1 MKIILAGYNLDTE
14 VIESLKQNCANREDV
29 TPETL
34 SAAYARISRDARPVD
49 DLRAVA
55 RGEVDKARKSNRSI
69 IFQMGH
75 HSVAEHAVFN
85 FDILGVSRLAIEE
98 IEKFRLASYTEKS
111 QRYQELKDDFVVPNE
126 IKGGQFEGLFV
137 KTIKEQNECYHRIFG
152 ALKPYV
158 FKVHHQLALEEK
170 NHRMI
175 EGWAK
180 EDARYIVSLATE
192 GQLGETINA
201 RNLELLFRRF
211 ASHELAE
218 IREIGERMYTAVEK
232 IAPSIILFTK
242 ANDYDRKTHGEMKA
256 LAGKIMKTGKR
267 LGTWDLPACRQGREL
282 GAKEVDLLNFTK
294 DGDSVTIAALLHSSS
309 ALPYSDCLKTTKK
322 MKDTDKRKLIMTAL
336 SRMELFDA
344 APREFEY
351 VNLTYDL
358 IVSSACFGQL
368 KRHRLASITCQ
379 PYDPKLGVK
388 IPESIKEVKMEKE
401 FLKVVGRTNDAF
413 EKIAKKMPAAAQ
425 YILTNSH
432 RKRVLF
438 GTNARE
444 LYHISRLR
452 EDWTA
457 QWDIREITAK
467 MTEQAKKLMPVT
479 MLLIGGKDK
488 YPEIYKKVYGHFP
501 KIIEPSLPK

>member
-1 MKIILAGYNLDTE
+1 MKILLAGYNLDTE
-14 VIESLKQNCANREDV
+14 VIESLKKNNADRQDI

-34 SAAYARISRDARPVD
+34 SAAYARISRDPRPVD
-49 DLRAVA
+49 ELRLVA
-55 RGEVDKARKSNRSI
+55 RSEVEKARRSNRSI

-111 QRYQELKDDFVVPNE
+111 QRYQELKDDLVIPNE
-126 IKGGQFEGLFV
+126 LKGGPFEDLFIDTT
-137 KTIKEQNECYHRIFG
+137 KAQNRTYHKLFQ
-152 ALKPYV
+152 ALRPYM
-158 FKVHHQLALEEK
+158 FKKHAELAKDEK
-170 NHRMI
+170 NHRTI

-192 GQLGETINA
+192 GQLGQTINA

-211 ASHELAE
+211 ASHEFAE
-218 IREIGERMYTAVEK
+218 VREIGERMYKAVEK

-242 ANDYDRKTHGEMKA
+242 ANDYDQKTAEELRD
-256 LAGKIMKTGKR
+256 LAKKMFKGSGAR
-267 LGTWDLPACRQGREL
+267 DQGLG
-282 GAKEVDLLNFTK
+282 KEVILINSTPHAD
-294 DGDSVTIAALLHSSS
+294 DISIAALLHSSS
-309 ALPYSDCLKTTKK
+309 SLPYSDCLKAAKK
-322 MKDTDKRKLIMTAL
+322 MTTGEKKKVIMTAL
-336 SRMELFDA
+336 NHMELFDA

-351 VNLTYDL
+351 ANLTYDL
-358 IVSSACFGQL
+358 IVSAACFGQL
-368 KRHRLASITCQ
+368 KRHRIASITSQ

-388 IPESIKEVKMEKE
+388 VPDSIKDIRMEKE
-401 FLKVVGRTNDAF
+401 FQKTVDRTNDAY
-413 EKIAKKMPAAAQ
+413 EKIVKKLPSAAQ
-425 YILTNSH
+425 YALTNSH

-457 QWDIREITAK
+457 QWDIRQISAQMCEL
-467 MTEQAKKLMPVT
+467 AKKKMPLT

-488 YPEIYKKVYGHFP
+488 YPEIYKKVYGHNP
-501 KIIEPSLPK
+501 KIIEASLPK

>member
-1 MKIILAGYNLDTE
+1 MRIHLAGYNLDTE
-14 VIESLKQNCANREDV
+14 VIEALSQNGSKRQDI

-49 DLRAVA
+49 ELRAVA
-55 RGEVDKARKSNRSI
+55 RAEVEKARKSNRNI

-111 QRYQELKDDFVVPNE
+111 QRYQELKDDFIIPDE
-126 IKGGQFEGLFV
+126 IKGGKFEDLFIE
-137 KTIKEQNECYHRIFG
+137 TIKEQNACYHRLFSK
-152 ALKPYV
+152 LKPYV
-158 FKVHHQLALEEK
+158 FKKHHKLALEEK

-180 EDARYIVSLATE
+180 EDARYIVSLATK
-192 GQLGETINA
+192 GQLGQTINA
-201 RNLELLFRRF
+201 RSLELLFRRF
-211 ASHELAE
+211 ASHELTE
-218 IREIGERMYTAVEK
+218 VRKIGIQMYSAVEK
-232 IAPSIILFTK
+232 VAPSIILFTR
-242 ANDYDRKTHGEMKA
+242 ANDYDSKTPKELKLLSA
-256 LAGKIMKTGKR
+256 KLLKKGKGISKKSV
-267 LGTWDLPACRQGREL
+267 E
-282 GAKEVDLLNFTK
+282 LLNSTSNA
-294 DGDSVTIAALLHSSS
+294 DDITIASLLHSSS
-309 ALPYSDCLKTTKK
+309 ASPFSDCLKTAKK
-322 MKDTDKRKLIMTAL
+322 LKAAERKKILKTAL
-336 SRMELFDA
+336 NHMELFDA

-351 VNLTYDL
+351 ANLTYNL

-368 KRHRLASITCQ
+368 KRHRIASITCQ
-379 PYDPKLGVK
+379 PYDPGLGVTV
-388 IPESIKEVKMEKE
+388 PESIKETKMDKE
-401 FLKVVGRTNDAF
+401 FISVVDKTNDAF
-413 EKIAKKMPAAAQ
+413 AKIAKKLPGTAQ

-457 QWDIREITAK
+457 QWDIREITAR
-467 MTEQAKKLMPVT
+467 MTELARKKMPLT
-479 MLLIGGKDK
+479 MLLVGGKDN
-488 YPEIYKKVYGHFP
+488 YPAIYRKIFGRSP
-501 KIIEPSLPK
+501 KIMQAELPK